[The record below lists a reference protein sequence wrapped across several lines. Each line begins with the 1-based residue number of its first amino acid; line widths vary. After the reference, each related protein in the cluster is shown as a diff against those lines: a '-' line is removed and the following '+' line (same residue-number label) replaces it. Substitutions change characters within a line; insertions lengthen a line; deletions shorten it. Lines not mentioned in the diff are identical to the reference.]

1 MRLELTD
8 LKQSNDFLNILL
20 ENITSAIFIVDKDIR
35 IHSFNDSFKALF
47 NKPEDRLIGELCGNA
62 IGCKFVVEEGKN
74 CGTTSNCDKCELR
87 CALLKSFT
95 KRVPV
100 FKEKLTREF
109 YINEQ
114 PLVKYFVYSTRHI
127 TYKNDEMTLVIVDDV
142 TEIEKQRIKLEEL
155 NRLKNEFLG
164 IAAHD
169 LRNPIAIVKM
179 YSDFLLQQ
187 GAENLSAQ
195 QIEFLKKINKNS
207 EFMLNLLED
216 LLDVSKIEAGKL
228 ELKLTPGDYVTFV
241 KNNIE
246 PNRALASQKGIQ
258 INMTAVTPLPDII
271 FDKDKME
278 QVLNNLI
285 SNAIKYSFPNT
296 TINVRIFKENDS
308 VITEVIDQGQG
319 IPPEEIPNLFKEFHK
334 TSVKATGGE
343 KSTGLGLAIVKKVIE
358 GHQGKIGVS
367 SEVGKG
373 STFYFSLPLK
383 S

>member
-1 MRLELTD
+1 MD
-8 LKQSNDFLNILL
+8 LKQSNVFLNVLL

-35 IHSFNDSFKALF
+35 IHSFNDSFRVLF
-47 NKPEDRLIGELCGNA
+47 SKPEEKLIGTLCGNA
-62 IGCKFVVEEGKN
+62 IGCKFVVEEGKD
-74 CGTTSNCDKCELR
+74 CGNTSNCDKCELR

-95 KRVPV
+95 ERVPV
-100 FKEKLTREF
+100 YKEKLKREF

-114 PLVKYFVYSTRHI
+114 PITKYFVFSTRYI
-127 TYKNDEMTLVIVDDV
+127 TYNNEEMTLVIVDDV
-142 TEIEKQRIKLEEL
+142 TEIETQRIKLEEL
-155 NRLKNEFLG
+155 NQLKNEFLG

-179 YSDFLLQQ
+179 YSDFILHQDS
-187 GAENLSAQ
+187 ENLSPQ

-228 ELKLTPGDYVTFV
+228 DLQLTPGDYVAFV

-246 PNRALASQKGIQ
+246 LNRTLAAKKGIQ
-258 INMTAVTPLPDII
+258 INMMAVPPIPEI
-271 FDKDKME
+271 AFDKNKME

-296 TINVRIFKENDS
+296 TINVKIFKENNS
-308 VITEVIDQGQG
+308 VITQVIDQGQG
-319 IPPEEIPNLFKEFHK
+319 IPAEELPNLFKEFHK
-334 TSVKATGGE
+334 TSVKATAGE
-343 KSTGLGLAIVKKVIE
+343 KSTGLGLAIVKKIIE
-358 GHQGKIGVS
+358 GHRGKIGVY

-373 STFYFSLPLK
+373 STFYFSLPLRT
-383 S
+383 